1 MLGGEISQRES
12 MNNQRYIS
20 IKEIA
25 QTLGMDRSHARKF
38 AIKCGFEFAKQRTA
52 DSGNQLT
59 LVLPEEK
66 AQLLYQKRKDLGFT
80 EDNILVSSDIGFFYI
95 IQLIPEFDKNRI
107 KLGYANDVR
116 DRLAQHR
123 TSAPTAVL
131 LKSYPCKREWEKT
144 IIDFISLKHCRLIN
158 SEVYEAIDVEK
169 MVEYAD
175 QLFSII
181 PNPEIEIE
189 TSEHSPL
196 NSEE

>member
-1 MLGGEISQRES
+1 V
-12 MNNQRYIS
+12 NDQRYVS

-25 QTLGMDRSHARKF
+25 QALGMDRSHARKF

-66 AQLLYQKRKDLGFT
+66 ALLLYQRRKDLGFT

-95 IQLIPEFDKNRI
+95 IQLIPEYDKNRI

-131 LKSYPCKREWEKT
+131 LKSYPCKREWEKS
-144 IIDFISLKHCRLIN
+144 IIDFLALKHCRLIN
-158 SEVYEAIDVEK
+158 SEVYEAIDLEK
-169 MVEYAD
+169 MVDYAD
-175 QLFSII
+175 QLFSLI
-181 PNPEIEIE
+181 PSPEIEIE
-189 TSEHSPL
+189 ISEHSPL
-196 NSEE
+196 NREE